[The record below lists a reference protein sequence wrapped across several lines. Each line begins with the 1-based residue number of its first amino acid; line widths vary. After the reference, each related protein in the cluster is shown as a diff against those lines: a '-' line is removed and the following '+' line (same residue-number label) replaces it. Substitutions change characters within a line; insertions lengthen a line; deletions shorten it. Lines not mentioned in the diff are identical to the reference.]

1 MVIVA
6 DLGNF
11 RAFEWDG
18 NEFHSTPRL
27 ELIDDF
33 ETVEARGIR
42 GNTLTVHERR
52 SAKNGGNEKI
62 SATGSD
68 GEQHNMELEK
78 RRRLIRQ
85 MADRVTDLLRP
96 KHVERCFLAAPSEI
110 NHQIVDHVGSDVR
123 WKIEK
128 NLPLNLTRLD
138 KAQLIDHFFERTGTS
153 FLTRGSKWAQAH
165 PGGSR

>member
-1 MVIVA
+1 MKRTLVIVA

-11 RAFEWDG
+11 RAFQWDG

-42 GNTLTVHERR
+42 ANTLSVDRR
-52 SAKNGGNEKI
+52 SAKGPRNEKMVG
-62 SATGSD
+62 SGSD

-85 MADRVTDLLRP
+85 MADRVTDLLRL
-96 KHVERCFLAAPSEI
+96 KDVERCFFAAPNEI
-110 NHQIVDHVGSDVR
+110 NRQIMEHIGSDVR
-123 WKIEK
+123 DKVEK
-128 NLPLNLTRLD
+128 NLSLDLTRLD
-138 KAQLIDHFFERTGTS
+138 KAQLIDHFFERV
-153 FLTRGSKWAQAH
+153 A
-165 PGGSR
+165 PGR